1 MAIDFPNSPSTNE
14 TYSTNG
20 RTWLYDGE
28 KWVIINQGNNLN
40 NQLYDI
46 YLLGKMETN

>member
-1 MAIDFPNSPSTNE
+1 MPIDFPNSPSANDTH
-14 TYSTNG
+14 TVGS

-28 KWVIINQGNNLN
+28 KWVLLSQAANTQ

-46 YLLGKMETN
+46 MLMNKMETN